1 MIKGLDNEN
10 FWFYKM
16 KLQWVKRSDHL
27 YSASIILNPV
37 FRIFA
42 EIENI
47 GDSYGEQWC
56 SEVQVV
62 KTVKTVDGNDE
73 DLVILSIIDDDENW
87 MDDLDEAKIEVQDI
101 VDCLNQHMDEELGKI
116 DAIRSAIAE
125 AKTLFLEATKNAN
138 RS

>member
-1 MIKGLDNEN
+1 
-10 FWFYKM
+10 M
-16 KLQWVKRSDHL
+16 KLQWVKRSDGL

-42 EIENI
+42 ELENI
-47 GDSYGEQWC
+47 GDSYSEQWC

-101 VDCLNQHMDEELGKI
+101 VDCLNQHMDEESVRI

>member
-1 MIKGLDNEN
+1 
-10 FWFYKM
+10 M
-16 KLQWVKRSDHL
+16 KLDWVKRSDRL

-42 EIENI
+42 ELENT
-47 GDSYGEQWC
+47 GDSYSERWY
-56 SEVQVV
+56 SEVQLV
-62 KTVKTVDGNDE
+62 KTVKTVDGND
-73 DLVILSIIDDDENW
+73 DDWIILTIADDDENW

-125 AKTLFLEATKNAN
+125 AKMLFLEATKNAN

>member
-1 MIKGLDNEN
+1 
-10 FWFYKM
+10 M
-16 KLQWVKRSDHL
+16 KLDWVKRSDGL

-42 EIENI
+42 ELENI
-47 GDSYGEQWC
+47 GGSYGEQWC

-73 DLVILSIIDDDENW
+73 DEIVLSIIDDDENW

-101 VDCLNQHMDEELGKI
+101 VDCLNQHMDKELGRI
-116 DAIRSAIAE
+116 DTIRSAIAE

-138 RS
+138 